1 MKDEWETEGEWR
13 YVLHKQENDRRYFHD
28 SDGLERLKMFIPIK
42 YLTGITLLYDDNTK
56 KEMKVLSKRIK
67 DIRNWNK
74 LGRFNVKIMRI
85 YNQI

>member
-1 MKDEWETEGEWR
+1 
-13 YVLHKQENDRRYFHD
+13 
-28 SDGLERLKMFIPIK
+28 MFIPIK